1 MISETAL
8 KEFQKIWQSEFGEDI
23 SNEIAMEEAV
33 NLLTLFDAVYCP
45 IKQEWMEEYENGSKQ
60 LQKTNL

>member
-33 NLLTLFDAVYCP
+33 NLLTLFDAVYRP
-45 IKQEWMEEYENGSKQ
+45 VKQEWVDEYENGDKQ
-60 LQKTNL
+60 LQGPNL